1 MSRRSSNSAAP
12 GHHPKLASLA
22 LDPYFAFVIL
32 AGAGVGTWALP
43 MCVRLTILWTLLL
56 LLWLAFREGR
66 PLDVSYEFAGLGR
79 GLGIGLA
86 LGVPLVLVARRAL
99 MTAVPILYLGAAT
112 SSAVLADAQV
122 WVAGEADIVGTLAFV
137 NLVLLAP
144 LAESLFFLDVLHRER
159 GYLISIGLY
168 AAAGLVFFFP
178 VAGAF
183 WAVLLTVCGVMAVL
197 GAIYGFL
204 FERYGLATALSARVA
219 INLCLLFVPA
229 LLNLLAGS

>member
-1 MSRRSSNSAAP
+1 MNRRSGDSGASSPNRKTAP
-12 GHHPKLASLA
+12 IT
-22 LDPYFAFVIL
+22 LDPYFAFAIL
-32 AGAGVGTWALP
+32 VGAGVGTWALP
-43 MCVRLTILWTLLL
+43 MCVRLTILWSLLL

-66 PLDVSYEFAGLGR
+66 PLDVSYEFSSLGR

-99 MTAVPILYLGAAT
+99 MVAVPILYLGATT
-112 SSAVLADAQV
+112 SSAVLAEAQI
-122 WVAGEADIVGTLAFV
+122 WVAGEADVVGTLAFV

-159 GYLISIGLY
+159 GYLISVGLY
-168 AAAGLVFFFP
+168 AVAGLVFFFP

-183 WAVLLTVCGVMAVL
+183 WAVLLTVCGVTAVL

-204 FERYGLATALSARVA
+204 FERYGLATALAARVA
-219 INLCLLFVPA
+219 INLCLLFIPA
-229 LLNLLAGS
+229 LLNLLSGS